1 MAFVSASFS
10 NRKLQD
16 RRFTVPI
23 SLAGGTTGLADSQ
36 EAFTSTL
43 SISSDEI
50 FTDDRYIPTSS
61 LPFSGSSQN
70 GFIVSAS
77 RTDPTLAGQ
86 DDLPILKFW
95 YRKQLTPGATTSV
108 TGTKKETW
116 FFLTGS
122 LTDVSEQV
130 IDISQVTDFISPKFG
145 SPAISLAFAEDNPPG
160 YNIKVYTSSIS
171 NPSSPGDY
179 VAVDAINYTF
189 DYKTGV
195 LIFNSN
201 TAAPTNTQYI
211 WATVYQ
217 YVGRTLRSQIE
228 DNSIGGGGSGFPFS
242 GSAVITGSLLISSS
256 GLTIT
261 GSGINILSGSI
272 TVTNGGI
279 TGSLFGTASWANNA
293 TNAQTA
299 SYVNPLTQ
307 SVIISGGFE
316 AIGVSGSRAYLGT
329 HIVGAVA
336 VTGSGL
342 IISSSNLPSNH
353 YNFVKIGNTELVDYN
368 VLATTNRFFINN
380 VDEFYVRSGGLS
392 DGGNLASDNLLLEHK
407 NGTFK
412 VYSSN
417 NTTPLTVTSASTT
430 ITSPITAIQAA
441 ETVNLNYLL
450 AFDADPTSIAQNIGW
465 VLPSKFITST
475 GSSAGQIISG
485 SGSLPALIISGG
497 LSVNG
502 GITGSLLG
510 TASFVVSASHA
521 LTASFINP
529 TQFIIPEMGDV
540 TGSGLIISAS
550 QSSPSSVFNGIKI
563 GNHEVLD
570 FGNIFRINVSGSNTD
585 PTTFSDFTITSNNN
599 AVTGSIVNFSQNYF
613 AFTERPGSAG
623 VLQGYYNFRANS
635 TDFVVYKSESL
646 NTDATIAFDVSRVT
660 GKLYASGGAD
670 LSGSTNIQNNLAVGG
685 TLSAGASTLNSLT
698 VTNLTTLNGN
708 LVVNGTA
715 SFFGSASFV
724 NVDNLLVEDK
734 FILLNSGAL
743 GSPANEGGIIVQTT
757 SSAGVAAGTALFYDQ
772 TTNRWMAA
780 RSSSVNFNATSIDIG
795 STTDYVVTVS
805 ASAGAPIADSSPNN
819 FGTGNSDYSVG
830 QMYIDTSADDIYIYA

>member
-1 MAFVSASFS
+1 MPIDKIKKS
-10 NRKLQD
+10 NRLLAS
-16 RRFTVPI
+16 RRYTNE
-23 SLAGGTTGLADSQ
+23 SLNDNQ
-36 EAFTSTL
+36 EAFTRVLDLNAS
-43 SISSDEI
+43 EI
-50 FTDDRYIPTSS
+50 YIQQNAIPSSS
-61 LPFSGSSQN
+61 LLYSGSSQN
-70 GFIVSAS
+70 GLFVTSGS
-77 RTDPTLAGQ
+77 DN
-86 DDLPILKFW
+86 ILKYYYQF
-95 YRKQLTPGATTSV
+95 QLTPSNVVSGSNTEVYFFISKSGHDPTIAV
-108 TGTKKETW
+108 TPQLIQDGQQ
-116 FFLTGS
+116 GS
-122 LTDVSEQV
+122 
-130 IDISQVTDFISPKFG
+130 FISPKY
-145 SPAISLAFAEDNPPG
+145 SIPSLTNASTEDATPG
-160 YNIKVYTSSIS
+160 YNVVIKVNGTVQ
-171 NPSSPGDY
+171 N
-179 VAVDAINYTF
+179 AANYQF

-195 LIFNSN
+195 LQFS
-201 TAAPTNTQYI
+201 ASAP
-211 WATVYQ
+211 ATGANVSASIYQ
-217 YVGRTLRSQIE
+217 YVGKTLDQFIVSG
-228 DNSIGGGGSGFPFS
+228 SGGGGTGTGFPFS
-242 GSAVITGSLLISSS
+242 GSATITGSLLISSS

-261 GSGINILSGSI
+261 GSGLSILSGSI

-279 TGSLFGTASWANNA
+279 TGSLFGTASWATNATNA

-316 AIGVSGSRAYLGT
+316 AIGISGSRAYLGT
-329 HIVGAVA
+329 HIVGAVD

-368 VLATTNRFFINN
+368 VLATNNRFFINN

-392 DGGNLASDNLLLEHK
+392 DGGNLTSDNLLLEHK
-407 NGTFK
+407 AGTFK

-417 NTTPLTVTSASTT
+417 NATPLVVAPTSTV
-430 ITSPITAIQAA
+430 ITSPTTAIKAP
-441 ETVNLNYLL
+441 ETTNLNYLL
-450 AFDADPTSIAQNIGW
+450 AFDSNPTATSQAIGW

-485 SGSLPALIISGG
+485 SGTTPALAITGG

-529 TQFIIPEMGDV
+529 TQFIIPEMGI
-540 TGSGLIISAS
+540 TGSGLIVSAS
-550 QSSPSSVFNGIKI
+550 QASGVANGIKI

-570 FGNIFRINVSGSNTD
+570 LANAFRINVSGSNFN
-585 PTTFSDFTITSNNN
+585 PTSFPDFTITSNNN

-613 AFTERPGSAG
+613 AFTERPGPVS
-623 VLQGYYNFRANS
+623 VVQGYYNFRADS

-685 TLSAGASTLNSLT
+685 TLSAGTSTLNSLT

-757 SSAGVAAGTALFYDQ
+757 SSAGIAAGTALFYDE
-772 TTNRWMAA
+772 TANRWMVA
-780 RSSSVNFNATSIDIG
+780 RSSSVNFNATNIAIG

-805 ASAGAPIADSSPNN
+805 ASAGAPIAGSSPNN

>member
-1 MAFVSASFS
+1 MPIDKIKKS
-10 NRKLQD
+10 NRLLAS
-16 RRFTVPI
+16 RRYTQETFN
-23 SLAGGTTGLADSQ
+23 DNQ
-36 EAFTSTL
+36 EAFTSVL
-43 SISSDEI
+43 DINASEI
-50 FTDDRYIPTSS
+50 FIQQKAIPTSS
-61 LPFSGSSQN
+61 LPYSGSSQN
-70 GFIVSAS
+70 ELFVTSGSEN
-77 RTDPTLAGQ
+77 
-86 DDLPILKFW
+86 ILKYYYEFT
-95 YRKQLTPGATTSV
+95 LTPSSTTNGSNTEV
-108 TGTKKETW
+108 Y
-116 FFLTGS
+116 FF
-122 LTDVSEQV
+122 
-130 IDISQVTDFISPKFG
+130 ISRSGHNPAVAVDAQLIQDGQQGNFISPKY
-145 SPAISLAFAEDNPPG
+145 SSASLANSTTEDATPG
-160 YNIKVYTSSIS
+160 YNVVVKNNGAIA
-171 NPSSPGDY
+171 SPGSY
-179 VAVDAINYTF
+179 QF
-189 DYKTGV
+189 DYKNGV
-195 LIFNSN
+195 LQFSSS
-201 TAAPTNTQYI
+201 APTTGNTVKI
-211 WATVYQ
+211 STYQ
-217 YVGRTLRSQIE
+217 YVGKTLDSFIT
-228 DNSIGGGGSGFPFS
+228 SGSGGGTGTGFPFS
-242 GSAVITGSLLISSS
+242 GSATITGSLLISSS

-272 TVTNGGI
+272 NITNGGI
-279 TGSLFGTASWANNA
+279 TSSLFGTASWANNATNA

-316 AIGVSGSRAYLGT
+316 AIGISGSRAYLGT
-329 HIVGAVA
+329 HIVGTSTLG

-353 YNFVKIGNTELVDYN
+353 HNFVKIGNTELVDQN
-368 VLATTNRFFINN
+368 IIGVQNRFFINN
-380 VDEFYVRSGGLS
+380 VDELYIRSGGLS
-392 DGGNLASDNLLLEHK
+392 DGGDLTNNILLKHVNGAFTVGGVNNSSPLIVSSASLNVTAPSTFIRAQENSSTLHILSFASDPA
-407 NGTFK
+407 G
-412 VYSSN
+412 V
-417 NTTPLTVTSASTT
+417 TPSL
-430 ITSPITAIQAA
+430 
-441 ETVNLNYLL
+441 
-450 AFDADPTSIAQNIGW
+450 IGFTRT
-465 VLPSKFITST
+465 SKFIFTT
-475 GSSAGQIISG
+475 GSTAGQIISG

-529 TQFIIPEMGDV
+529 TQFIIPEMGI
-540 TGSGLIISAS
+540 TGSGLIVSAS
-550 QSSPSSVFNGIKI
+550 QSSGVANGIKI

-570 FGNIFRINVSGSNTD
+570 LVNTFRINVNGSNTN
-585 PTTFSDFTITSNNN
+585 PTALSDFIITSNNN

-613 AFTERPGSAG
+613 AFTERPGPSG

-646 NTDATIAFDVSRVT
+646 NTDATIAFDVNRVT

-670 LSGSTNIQNNLAVGG
+670 LSGSTNIQNDLAVGG
-685 TLSAGASTLNSLT
+685 TLSAGGASTLNSLT

-780 RSSSVNFNATSIDIG
+780 RSSSVDFNATSIAIG
-795 STTDYVVTVS
+795 ATTDYVVTVS
-805 ASAGAPIADSSPNN
+805 ASAGAPSSGSTPLN
-819 FGTGNSDYSVG
+819 FGTTNHYYG
-830 QMYIDTSADDIYIYA
+830 QMYIQTDTSDIYIYA